1 MRDNCIRKK
10 RGPKGRKWLEEKGL
24 ISDRKKEHE
33 GENGRERRAHL
44 PPAVR
49 YMLTL
54 SLCVNTHCMC
64 ACWYRS
70 VNPSLASYLIAV
82 PSRLFKN
89 LHVSLAWSLLFSSYS
104 NFHIATLNLKKRPGK
119 TKFSSFVTSCSN
131 LFGNKISQITFNTV
145 WIITKYCLVWSWD
158 LLWAMSLHFII
169 LPSLLHVSLS
179 SSVCH
184 LPICFFCLSPF
195 TSFASAVLSQCIS
208 CASLS
213 MNLLPLLSLQ
223 LSLSFLCSLF
233 PGGLPFVI
241 DPLPR
246 VSGHWLALSVSLEL
260 PVNTYQVWP
269 PSALWSESRG
279 EREIH
284 EMLHSTGR

>member
-1 MRDNCIRKK
+1 
-10 RGPKGRKWLEEKGL
+10 
-24 ISDRKKEHE
+24 
-33 GENGRERRAHL
+33 
-44 PPAVR
+44 
-49 YMLTL
+49 
-54 SLCVNTHCMC
+54 MC

-82 PSRLFKN
+82 PCRLFKN

-119 TKFSSFVTSCSN
+119 IKFSSFVTSCSN
-131 LFGNKISQITFNTV
+131 LFGNKISQITFTTV
-145 WIITKYCLVWSWD
+145 WTITKYCLVWSWH
-158 LLWAMSLHFII
+158 LLYFMFLF
-169 LPSLLHVSLS
+169 LPLS
-179 SSVCH
+179 AIFPFV
-184 LPICFFCLSPF
+184 CLSPF
-195 TSFASAVLSQCIS
+195 TSFSSAVLSQCIS

-213 MNLLPLLSLQ
+213 MNLLPLLSPQ

>member
-82 PSRLFKN
+82 PCRLFKN

-119 TKFSSFVTSCSN
+119 IKFSSFVTSCSN
-131 LFGNKISQITFNTV
+131 LFGNKISQITFTTV
-145 WIITKYCLVWSWD
+145 WTITKYCLVWSWH
-158 LLWAMSLHFII
+158 LLYFMFLFLPLSAIFPFVSFVFYVFFFSCII
-169 LPSLLHVSLS
+169 SVHILCLPIYEPSSPPIPSAFSLLSVFPLS
-179 SSVCH
+179 RRPTFCH
-184 LPICFFCLSPF
+184 
-195 TSFASAVLSQCIS
+195 
-208 CASLS
+208 
-213 MNLLPLLSLQ
+213 
-223 LSLSFLCSLF
+223 
-233 PGGLPFVI
+233 
-241 DPLPR
+241 
-246 VSGHWLALSVSLEL
+246 
-260 PVNTYQVWP
+260 WP
-269 PSALWSESRG
+269 PAPGVWALTGSLRVTGAPCQYLPGLATLCAVVRESGREG
-279 EREIH
+279 DTRDAPQHREIK
-284 EMLHSTGR
+284 